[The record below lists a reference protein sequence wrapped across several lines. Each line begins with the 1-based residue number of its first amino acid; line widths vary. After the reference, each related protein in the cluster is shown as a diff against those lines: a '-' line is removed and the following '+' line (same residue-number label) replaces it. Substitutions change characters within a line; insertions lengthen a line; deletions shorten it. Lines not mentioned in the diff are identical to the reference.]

1 MKIYLLTI
9 VKKTPYLCFMKRTV
23 IQTKDGSSTIHIEEI
38 DETYHSIHGAIQEA
52 KHVFIEAGFHQLTK
66 EQTHILEIGFGTGLN
81 AFLTAIECNKTKKKI
96 NYTGIEAFPISL
108 EMIKNLNYTNTLD
121 NKTLF
126 NEIQQVEWKKK
137 SEISSLFSLIKTQTK
152 LEDMDFNNAFDLI
165 YFDAFGHRAQPEMW
179 DIKLLEKCKN
189 ALKKGGLFVT
199 YAAKGQLKRDLKTLG
214 FTVESIPGPP
224 GKREMTRTK
233 LL

>member
-81 AFLTAIECNKTKKKI
+81 ALLTA
-96 NYTGIEAFPISL
+96 NYTYLVKQQIHYVGLEAYPVDSDL
-108 EMIKNLNYTNTLD
+108 IKQLNY
-121 NKTLF
+121 
-126 NEIQQVEWKKK
+126 
-137 SEISSLFSLIKTQTK
+137 SEKIGGMSEKHFSKILC
-152 LEDMDFNNAFDLI
+152 LN
-165 YFDAFGHRAQPEMW
+165 
-179 DIKLLEKCKN
+179 
-189 ALKKGGLFVT
+189 
-199 YAAKGQLKRDLKTLG
+199 
-214 FTVESIPGPP
+214 
-224 GKREMTRTK
+224 
-233 LL
+233 